1 MEEEVEEAP
10 EEEVNT
16 VEVNLEVAK
25 EEPIAEEIDLR
36 EADIEVE
43 GLPDLIPKVELDL
56 NTRKK
61 VREKKVMSPEL
72 IDLRELI
79 EEMIKKMMRT
89 LMFTNITMDLD
100 LSTKGLK

>member
-1 MEEEVEEAP
+1 MEEEVEEAL